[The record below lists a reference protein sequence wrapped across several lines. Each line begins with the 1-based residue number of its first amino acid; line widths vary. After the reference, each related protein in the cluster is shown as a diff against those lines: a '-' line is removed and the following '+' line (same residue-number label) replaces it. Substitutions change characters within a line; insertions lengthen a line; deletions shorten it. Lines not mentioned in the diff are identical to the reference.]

1 MNALHRMS
9 RRQLLHAGA
18 LGAAAL
24 TAAKFSPQLFADSPA
39 PSADPYRGLKMGVA
53 SYSLRKFTLDQALD
67 MTRELGLKY
76 ICLKDMHLPLK
87 SSAAECRAA
96 HDKVAAAGL
105 TLLGGG
111 VVTFRKRDEV
121 RNVFQY
127 AKDAGMPT
135 IVASPD
141 PELLDEIESMVKE
154 FDIRLAIHNHG
165 PGDKWYPSP
174 SDALRAV
181 ENRDKRMG
189 LCIDVGH
196 TVRIGEEP
204 VAAIQRCAGRLYDF
218 HIKDVS
224 EATAKGTP
232 VVLGTGIIDIPGVL
246 KALLS
251 VGFSGHLGL
260 EYERDAED
268 PMPGMQK
275 SLAYIR
281 SSIAAMS

>member
-1 MNALHRMS
+1 
-9 RRQLLHAGA
+9 
-18 LGAAAL
+18 LGSAAL
-24 TAAKFSPQLFADSPA
+24 ATAKLSPRLLADSPA
-39 PSADPYRGLKMGVA
+39 QTADPYRGLKMGVA
-53 SYSLRKFTLDQALD
+53 SYSLRKFTLDQALA

-76 ICLKDMHLPLK
+76 ICLKDVHLPL
-87 SSAAECRAA
+87 SSSPAECRAA
-96 HDKVAAAGL
+96 RDKVAAAGI

-111 VVTFRKRDEV
+111 VITFRKPDEV
-121 RNVFQY
+121 RRVFEY
-127 AKDAGMPT
+127 AKNAGMPT

-141 PELLDEIESMVKE
+141 PELLDSIESMVKE

-204 VAAIQRCAGRLYDF
+204 VAAIQRCASRLYDF

-224 EATAKGTP
+224 EATAQGKP
-232 VVLGTGIIDIPGVL
+232 VVLGTGIIDIPGVH
-246 KALLS
+246 KALLA
-251 VGFSGHLGL
+251 VGFAGHLGL
-260 EYERDAED
+260 EYERDADD

-281 SSIAAMS
+281 ESLAAIK

>member
-1 MNALHRMS
+1 MNAPQSMP
-9 RRQLLHAGA
+9 RRRFLRACA
-18 LGAAAL
+18 LGSAAL
-24 TAAKFSPQLFADSPA
+24 ATVDLSSQSFAEQTEQA
-39 PSADPYRGLKMGVA
+39 ADPYRGLKMGVA
-53 SYSLRKFTLDQALD
+53 SYSLRKFTLDQALA

-76 ICLKDMHLPLK
+76 ICLKDVHLPLK
-87 SSAAECRAA
+87 STQAERQAAR
-96 HDKVAAAGL
+96 DKVAAAGIV
-105 TLLGGG
+105 LLGGG
-111 VVTFRKRDEV
+111 VITIGKRDDV
-121 RNVFQY
+121 RSIFQY

-135 IVASPD
+135 IVSSPD
-141 PELLDEIESMVKE
+141 PEQLDSVEKMVQE

-165 PGDKWYPSP
+165 PTDKWYPSP

-204 VAAIQRCAGRLYDF
+204 VAAIQRCAERLYDF

-232 VVLGTGIIDIPGVL
+232 VVLGTGIIDIPAVL
-246 KALLS
+246 KALLN

-260 EYERDAED
+260 EYERDADD

-281 SSIAAMS
+281 DSIALIK

>member
-1 MNALHRMS
+1 MNTPQSMP
-9 RRQLLHAGA
+9 RRRFLQFAA
-18 LGAAAL
+18 LGSAAL
-24 TAAKFSPQLFADSPA
+24 ITTNRSPRLFAEQP
-39 PSADPYRGLKMGVA
+39 ADPYRGLKMGVA
-53 SYSLRKFTLDQALD
+53 SYSLRKFTLDQALA

-87 SSAAECRAA
+87 TSEEERHAA

-105 TLLGGG
+105 QLLGGG
-111 VVTFRKRDEV
+111 VITIGKRDDV
-121 RNVFQY
+121 RSIFQY

-135 IVASPD
+135 IVSSPD
-141 PELLDEIESMVKE
+141 PELLDNVEKMVQE

-204 VAAIQRCAGRLYDF
+204 VAAIRRCAERLYDF

-232 VVLGTGIIDIPGVL
+232 VVLGTGIIDIPAVL
-246 KALLS
+246 KALLD

-260 EYERDAED
+260 EYERDADD
-268 PMPGMQK
+268 PDARHEEVAGPHSRFDCGDGLK
-275 SLAYIR
+275 A
-281 SSIAAMS
+281 

>member
-1 MNALHRMS
+1 MNAPQAIP
-9 RRQLLHAGA
+9 RRHFLRSCA
-18 LGAAAL
+18 LGSAAL
-24 TAAKFSPQLFADSPA
+24 ATIDFPRQLFAESPGQA
-39 PSADPYRGLKMGVA
+39 ADPYRGLKMGVA

-76 ICLKDMHLPLK
+76 ICLKDMHLPLTSTK
-87 SSAAECRAA
+87 AECQAA
-96 HDKVAAAGL
+96 HDKVTADGL

-111 VVTFRKRDEV
+111 VITIRKRDDV
-121 RNVFQY
+121 RNIFQY
-127 AKDAGMPT
+127 AKNAGMPT
-135 IVASPD
+135 IVSSPD
-141 PELLDEIESMVKE
+141 PELLDSVEEMVKE

-174 SDALRAV
+174 SDALRAI

-232 VVLGTGIIDIPGVL
+232 VVLGTGIIDIPAVL
-246 KALLS
+246 KALLAA
-251 VGFSGHLGL
+251 GFTGHLGL
-260 EYERDAED
+260 EYERDADD

-281 SSIAAMS
+281 SSIAAMG

>member
-1 MNALHRMS
+1 MNAPHRLP
-9 RRQLLHAGA
+9 RRQFLSACA
-18 LGAAAL
+18 LGSAAL
-24 TAAKFSPQLFADSPA
+24 AASEFSPRLFAESV
-39 PSADPYRGLKMGVA
+39 ADPYRGLKMGVA
-53 SYSLRKFTLDQALD
+53 SYSLRKFTLDQALA

-76 ICLKDMHLPLK
+76 ICLKDMHLPLA
-87 SSAAECRAA
+87 SSQSDCQAA
-96 HDKVAAAGL
+96 HDKVVAAGL
-105 TLLGGG
+105 VLMGGG
-111 VVTFRKRDEV
+111 VITFRKPAEV
-121 RNVFQY
+121 RSIFQY

-141 PELLDEIESMVKE
+141 PELLDSIEAMVKE

-204 VAAIQRCAGRLYDF
+204 VAAIQRCAERLYDF

-224 EATAKGTP
+224 EATAKGKP

-246 KALLS
+246 KALLAAN
-251 VGFSGHLGL
+251 FSGHLGL
-260 EYERDAED
+260 EYEVNEED

-275 SLAYIR
+275 SLAYVR
-281 SSIAAMS
+281 KSIAAMS